1 MESHSPA
8 PALRQNQI
16 SSERKEG
23 QVACEL
29 CPKLSELEKIA
40 KRKYASWTVQAQRSD
55 DAQETYDP
63 LATNFIHASHLVM
76 TAVLRSTQRGMDQA

>member
-1 MESHSPA
+1 MQKILASFLIERSILIYITHLILTLYDMESHSPA

-29 CPKLSELEKIA
+29 CPRVK
-40 KRKYASWTVQAQRSD
+40 WT
-55 DAQETYDP
+55 
-63 LATNFIHASHLVM
+63 
-76 TAVLRSTQRGMDQA
+76 